1 MDDRIIRMKLDTIRR
16 RAATGRWPIGPW
28 QARTADFVAVGEYRF
43 DGDWTPCVGEAFW
56 PAGKTVFIRTIAE
69 TPADAAAGDLFIQFD
84 AEGLE
89 GLLSVDGRPYAGI
102 DANHLRVAVPHAGRL
117 ELEVEFASLLAALYR
132 PDLRRERSRLRE
144 VAFVQIDRESEAA
157 YYDFWFAWEA
167 GQQARDARRKQLLQA
182 ALEDALLLIDLT
194 APEDEYRRQ
203 VAAGRALLADRTAA
217 IAPDPEAGRIYLT
230 GHSHIDTAWLWPLR
244 ETVRKCART
253 FATACRLMER
263 YPDYRFSCSQPQ
275 LYAYTKRYYPALYE
289 EIKKWVATGRWECT
303 GGMWVESDCNVPSGE
318 ALIRQILHGLR
329 FFRKEFGARPHTCW
343 LPDVFGY
350 PASLPQILAG
360 CGLRDFFTVKLH
372 WQARNVF
379 PVNLFWWEGIDGSR
393 VLAHIP
399 RLRHMYNG
407 WPNPEQL
414 TIAWEQF
421 EQKAIYDE
429 VLFPFGFG
437 DGGGGPTAEMLE
449 FAARAAAFPGL
460 PATRQGGGE
469 AYFDEVRARWTPNPP
484 TPFPAREGGEVL
496 PSPLRGGAGGE
507 VAPNPPAPFPTREG
521 GEELPSPLR
530 GGAGGEV
537 LPSPL
542 RGGAGG
548 EVGGAGG
555 EVGGAGG
562 EALPTW
568 VGELYLETHRGTYTT
583 HGEIKRANRQN
594 ELLLREAEI
603 AGFMAEAAGMPT
615 DLRPLDAAWENLLL
629 LQFHDILP
637 GSSIG
642 EVYREA
648 AADHTRIAATAR
660 AARDAAWRHLAAQAA
675 GPAEIVAFNSLS
687 WPRGDVATVV
697 LPEGALPV
705 HMGCDCAPALEL
717 VAADGRPRPGQVVR
731 QADGQVELAFAA
743 EGVPATGYAAFAL
756 RQAAAAADSSLRIS
770 PRLIENR
777 FFRIELDADGC
788 IVRLLDRRYGR
799 EVIPAGRRG
808 NELQL
813 FQDGPEREAAWNIHA
828 TFEKRRYAWD
838 PDVTIAVIEAG
849 PVRGGVRI
857 TRRYRTS
864 TIVQDVLVY
873 DHLPRIDFVTQADW
887 QERQV
892 LLKAAFPVAVRSP
905 RATFEIQF
913 GAVERPT
920 HRNTS
925 WEQEKFEV
933 CGHRW
938 ADLSEPGYGVSLLND
953 CKYGYDVRDNVLRLT
968 LLRGPESPDPD
979 ADRGH
984 HRFTYALYPHAGDW
998 TQADTVR
1005 RGWELNVPVVC
1016 IATDHRPTADDR
1028 PTTARA
1034 ASFLQVEGPAV
1045 LEAIKPAEDGDG
1057 WIVRLYEPH
1066 GGRGTVTLRSERP
1079 WREIVSCNLV
1089 EENAGPIA
1097 AAGQIAT
1104 LPIRPFEIVALRM
1117 RFGHSGQLRVS

>member
-1 MDDRIIRMKLDTIRR
+1 
-16 RAATGRWPIGPW
+16 W
-28 QARTADFVAVGEYRF
+28 QARTADFLAPGEYRF
-43 DGDWTPCVGEAFW
+43 DDDWAEAAGELFW
-56 PAGKTVFIRTIAE
+56 PAGKTAFIRTTAE
-69 TPADAAAGDLFIQFD
+69 TPPAAPAADLFIQFD
-84 AEGLE
+84 VEDLE

-102 DANHLRVAVPHAGRL
+102 DANHTRVAVPHAGRL
-117 ELEVEFASLLAALYR
+117 ELEVEFASMLAALYR
-132 PDLRRERSRLRE
+132 PELRRERSRLRE
-144 VAFVQIDRESEAA
+144 VAFVQVDREIEAA
-157 YYDFWFAWEA
+157 YFDFWFTWEA
-167 GQQARDARRKQLLQA
+167 GQHARDPRRRQLLQA
-182 ALEDALLLIDLT
+182 ALEDALLVIDLT
-194 APEDEYRRQ
+194 APADDYRRQ
-203 VAAGRALLADRTAA
+203 VAGARRLLGERIAA
-217 IAPDPEAGRIYLT
+217 IASDPEAGRIYLT

-253 FATACRLMER
+253 FATACRLLER

-275 LYAYTKRYYPALYE
+275 LYAYTKAHFPTLYA
-289 EIKKWVATGRWECT
+289 EIKKWVAAGRWECT

-318 ALIRQILHGLR
+318 ALIRQILRGLR
-329 FFRKEFGARPHTCW
+329 FFREEFGARPHTCW

-379 PVNLFWWEGIDGSR
+379 PVNLFWWEGIDGTR

-421 EQKAIYDE
+421 EQKALYDE

-437 DGGGGPTAEMLE
+437 DGGGGPTGEMLE
-449 FAARAAAFPGL
+449 FTARAAAFPGL

-469 AYFDEVRARWTPNPP
+469 AYFDEVRQRLTTEDRQLTTAPS
-484 TPFPAREGGEVL
+484 L
-496 PSPLRGGAGGE
+496 PI
-507 VAPNPPAPFPTREG
+507 
-521 GEELPSPLR
+521 
-530 GGAGGEV
+530 
-537 LPSPL
+537 
-542 RGGAGG
+542 
-548 EVGGAGG
+548 
-555 EVGGAGG
+555 
-562 EALPTW
+562 W

-583 HGEIKRANRQN
+583 HGEIKRANRKN
-594 ELLLREAEI
+594 ELALREAEI
-603 AGFMAEAAGMPT
+603 AGFMAEAVGVPT

-648 AADHTRIAATAR
+648 AADHVRIAATAR
-660 AARDAAWRHLAAQAA
+660 QVRDAAWRAVAERVA
-675 GPAEIVAFNSLS
+675 GPGEVVAFNSLS
-687 WPRGDVATVV
+687 WPRSDVAAVA
-697 LPEGALPV
+697 LPQGALPPTPT
-705 HMGCDCAPALEL
+705 CDCAPPIEL
-717 VAADGRPRPGQVVR
+717 ATADGRTTPAQVVR
-731 QADGQVELAFAA
+731 RADGQVELLFAA
-743 EGVPATGYAAFAL
+743 DGVPALGYQRLAL
-756 RQAAAAADSSLRIS
+756 RPADTVADSGLRIS
-770 PRLIENR
+770 SRRIENR
-777 FFRIELDADGC
+777 FFIIELDADGW
-788 IVRLLDRRYGR
+788 ITRLFDKRCAR
-799 EVIPAGRRG
+799 EVIPAGRRA

-828 TFEKRRYAWD
+828 TFEKRRYDWD
-838 PDVTIAVIEAG
+838 PGITIEVIEAG
-849 PVRGGVRI
+849 PVRAGVRI
-857 TRRYRTS
+857 SRRYRAS
-864 TIVQDVLVY
+864 TLVQDLFVY
-873 DHLPRIDFVTQADW
+873 DRLPRIDFVTHADW

-938 ADLSEPGYGVSLLND
+938 ADLSEAGYGVSLLND

-979 ADRGH
+979 ADRGE
-984 HRFTYALYPHAGDW
+984 HRFTYALYPHVGDW
-998 TQADTVR
+998 TEADTVR

-1016 IATDHRPTADDR
+1016 FAADEGRPPANDR
-1028 PTTARA
+1028 PSTDRA
-1034 ASFLQVEGPAV
+1034 ASFIQVEGPAIV
-1045 LEAIKPAEDGDG
+1045 EAIKPAEDGDG

-1066 GGRGTVTLRSERP
+1066 GGRGPVTLRSARP
-1079 WREIVSCNLV
+1079 WREVVSCNLV
-1089 EENAGPIA
+1089 EENADR
-1097 AAGQIAT
+1097 IAT
-1104 LPIRPFEIVALRM
+1104 AGRSVTLSMRPFEIVALRM
-1117 RFGHSGQLRVS
+1117 RFGN